1 MKKLLFGP
9 ALFIPAALMAQPAGR
24 MVVEHT
30 WVHDG
35 NGNLVCQEGH
45 RHESFM
51 KIQADEAVTSQ
62 LRFVEESFGSKNG
75 GLDIILRA
83 TDQLDQFPDAKTAFI
98 NAAEA
103 LEAIILTPAVV
114 VIDVDYGPLR
124 FGQAWSSSSVIGST
138 SSAISMAT
146 TGINGGGSAV
156 SSTQFV
162 DSLYSR
168 NPGFL
173 DLYFS
178 IPDPIEAETGTVEE
192 IYGTRPNLQA
202 LGFYSLQTSQ
212 SISYGQ
218 TPNIGFNSAFTF
230 DLNPADGISAGKTD
244 FQGVAIH
251 EIGHAL
257 GFVSSVGWGS
267 ASWIAIWDIF
277 RFRPG
282 AVKNHEDFNTQP
294 RVTTAGPSTVGGD
307 HVFWE
312 GLAEYALSN
321 SNGNGTGGDGRQASH
336 WMDDALRGAVP
347 ASERKI
353 GIMDPTVGAGEKLFI
368 SVADK
373 RMLAIIGWDVD
384 FGFVANPVTEA
395 SVYSDYTTP
404 TTAAIS
410 FVTPSSLYNGK
421 ELADWTMVIERNGT
435 KIYEN
440 SSAGPSQLITLT
452 DEGLVTGT
460 SYAYRF
466 YSLHE
471 SGDTGIVVTKTR
483 VAGGSLVPAGIETL
497 SNLNNTSAAALEFTI
512 PTRHDD
518 GTPLHNL
525 RGYQVVRT
533 PGGISVEGTL
543 SPSDTGKTIQVID
556 IPPGKT
562 ARNYRYDIRVLGEGS
577 NDYVSGASLVVRLG
591 STLTTYSEN
600 MDGSSKKVIPAG
612 GWGYSST
619 ALSGSTSLA
628 ITDLNGTVNSS
639 AYLPYLRLTSG
650 NSVSFQT
657 VCRITSSRGNGLVEV
672 SDNWGKSWTA
682 LMTLNADTYTEWTS
696 GQNVWK
702 KQTLDLRSWANDTVL
717 VRFRADYNSA
727 DTDFGWLIDDV
738 ELGVFTSVDGEVEQP
753 SRLTLDQNY
762 PNPFNPDTRIR
773 FTLPV
778 AGQVQLTISDILG
791 RSMATLISE
800 TMPAGTH
807 DATFNAASLP
817 SGVYFYQLRFN
828 GQTLTRKMTVVK

>member
-1 MKKLLFGP
+1 MKKLLV
-9 ALFIPAALMAQPAGR
+9 AMVLVIPVTVWAQPAGR

-35 NGNLVCQEGH
+35 NGNLICQENH

-62 LRFVEESFGSKNG
+62 LRFVEESFGSKSG

-83 TDQLDQFPDAKTAFI
+83 TAQLDQFPDAKTAFV

-114 VIDVDYGPLR
+114 VIDVDYGPTR
-124 FGQAWSSSSVIGST
+124 FGSAWSSSLVIGST
-138 SSAISMAT
+138 SSAISLAT
-146 TGINGGGSAV
+146 SGINGGGSAV
-156 SSTQFV
+156 SSIQFA

-168 NPGFL
+168 NPGFA

-178 IPDPIEAETGTVEE
+178 IPNPIEAETGTVEE

-202 LGFYSLQTSQ
+202 LGFYSLQTSPN
-212 SISYGQ
+212 ITYGQ

-230 DLNPADGISAGKTD
+230 DLNPSDGITAGKTD

-267 ASWIAIWDIF
+267 AAWIAIWDIF

-282 AVKNHEDFNTQP
+282 AVKNYEDFNAQP

-312 GLAEYALSN
+312 GLAEYALST

-336 WMDDALRGAVP
+336 WMDDDLRGAVP

-373 RMLAIIGWDVD
+373 RMLAVIGWDVE

-404 TTAAIS
+404 TSAVVS
-410 FVTPSSLYNGK
+410 FITPSSLYNGK
-421 ELADWTMVIERNGT
+421 ELSDWSMIVERNGT

-440 SSAGPSQLITLT
+440 ASAGPAQLTTLT
-452 DEGLVTGT
+452 DEGLITGT
-460 SYAYRF
+460 SYTYRF

-471 SGDTGIVVTKTR
+471 SGDTGIVISKVR
-483 VAGGSLVPAGIETL
+483 VAGGSLVPSGVETL
-497 SNLNNTSAAALEFTI
+497 SNLNNSSAVALEFAI
-512 PTRHDD
+512 PTKHDD

-525 RGYQVVRT
+525 RGYQVVRS
-533 PGGISVEGTL
+533 PGGITVEGTL
-543 SPSDTGKTIQVID
+543 SSTDTGKTIQVID

-562 ARNYRYDIRVLGEGS
+562 ARNYRYDIRILGEGS
-577 NDYVSGASLVVRLG
+577 EAYASGASLVVRLG
-591 STLTTYSEN
+591 STLATYSEN

-619 ALSGSTSLA
+619 ALSGESSLG
-628 ITDLNGTVNSS
+628 ITNLNGTVNSS
-639 AYLPYLRLTSG
+639 AYLPYLRLSSG

-657 VCRITSSRGNGLVEV
+657 ICRITGSRGSGVVEL
-672 SDNWGKSWTA
+672 SDDWGKTWKTQ
-682 LMTLNADTYTEWTS
+682 LTLTSDSYTEWAS

-738 ELGVFTSVDGEVEQP
+738 ELGVFTSVEGEGQQP

-762 PNPFNPDTRIR
+762 PNPFNPETLIR

-778 AGQVQLTISDILG
+778 TGQVQLTVSDILG
-791 RSMATLISE
+791 RTLATLISE

-807 DATFNAASLP
+807 NAGFNAASLP